1 MKKVLSTA
9 FLTLVSF
16 LVMAPVALAADG
28 AADNEFTFKSAI
40 ALAAG
45 FAIAIAAFGGSM
57 GQGRAATAALD
68 GIARNPGAADKIFT
82 PMILGLALI
91 ESLVIYALVIAFVLI
106 GKLG

>member
-40 ALAAG
+40 AIAAG
-45 FAIAIAAFGGSM
+45 LAIAIAAFAPLVWTAVQAAAKPARVAARIAASAASDASDDGSAGG
-57 GQGRAATAALD
+57 
-68 GIARNPGAADKIFT
+68 
-82 PMILGLALI
+82 
-91 ESLVIYALVIAFVLI
+91 
-106 GKLG
+106 